1 MILIQLFYEFF
12 KAGLFAVG
20 GGLATL
26 PFLQDI
32 SAKTGWFTLDQLA
45 DMIAISECTP
55 GPIGVNMAT
64 DVGFSTAGIPGA
76 LAATLGLIAPSIIV
90 ILIIAGFLKRFQDN
104 RYVQAAFYGL
114 RPASTGLIGAAC
126 ISVAVTALLNLS
138 RFSESRAIMDLFQW
152 KAVILAVILFFAM
165 KHPKLKKLHPAVFL
179 GASAVVGVLFGFAV

>member
-55 GPIGVNMAT
+55 GPMGVNMAT
-64 DVGFSTAGIPGA
+64 YVGFSTAGVPGA

>member
-64 DVGFSTAGIPGA
+64 YVGFSTAGGPGA

>member
-55 GPIGVNMAT
+55 GPIGVNLAT
-64 DVGFSTAGIPGA
+64 YVGFSTAGVPGA

>member
-45 DMIAISECTP
+45 DMIAMSECTP

-64 DVGFSTAGIPGA
+64 YVGFSTAGVPGA

-179 GASAVVGVLFGFAV
+179 GASAVIGVLFGFAV

>member
-64 DVGFSTAGIPGA
+64 YVGFSTAGVPGA

-179 GASAVVGVLFGFAV
+179 GASAVIGVLFGFAV

>member
-64 DVGFSTAGIPGA
+64 YVGFSTAGVPGA

-126 ISVAVTALLNLS
+126 AWAALRTTDWLCAWAAQRKN
-138 RFSESRAIMDLFQW
+138 R
-152 KAVILAVILFFAM
+152 K
-165 KHPKLKKLHPAVFL
+165 
-179 GASAVVGVLFGFAV
+179 GAQ

>member
-64 DVGFSTAGIPGA
+64 YVGFSTAGIPGA

-138 RFSESRAIMDLFQW
+138 RFFESRAIMDLFQW

-179 GASAVVGVLFGFAV
+179 GASAVIGVLFGFAV

>member
-45 DMIAISECTP
+45 DMIAISECTT

-64 DVGFSTAGIPGA
+64 YVGFSTAGVPGA

-179 GASAVVGVLFGFAV
+179 GASAVIGVLFGFAV

>member
-64 DVGFSTAGIPGA
+64 YVGFSTAGIPGA

-179 GASAVVGVLFGFAV
+179 GASAVIGVLFGFAV